1 MSLPIKAILVASVF
15 RSGQTWLCCL
25 LSATTKFFFIEP
37 YCFLRGINH
46 SLDPLVNKFCWSQKK
61 PLEGVVIKTHEY
73 PDPYLEDDI
82 KVILIYRNPLETII
96 SELTRRKIIIMNGTD
111 YDSLEDQSIEIKKTF
126 NLRRFILFK
135 FRFLLIVLLSLK
147 WNFYYKK
154 WLFISKKKNFKIINY
169 DNLNNKTIQTID
181 IILNDYL
188 NYNINKETI
197 ESSVKRFSKKN
208 MQKNALENKI
218 QPIFVSQNYKVKINF
233 IEKYFIKLITN
244 HMYKKLVL
252 NTN

>member
-1 MSLPIKAILVASVF
+1 
-15 RSGQTWLCCL
+15 
-25 LSATTKFFFIEP
+25 
-37 YCFLRGINH
+37 
-46 SLDPLVNKFCWSQKK
+46 
-61 PLEGVVIKTHEY
+61 
-73 PDPYLEDDI
+73 
-82 KVILIYRNPLETII
+82 
-96 SELTRRKIIIMNGTD
+96 MNGTD

-169 DNLNNKTIQTID
+169 DNLNNKTVETID